1 MKNPTLPAVLAIALA
16 SAASAAAML
25 TSAAPAAA
33 VPECDDFAPN
43 TRICRTPGHTAII
56 TSPDPAL
63 TNRFPGWGYGG
74 LAIPAFGLGSG
85 GIWIGF

>member
-1 MKNPTLPAVLAIALA
+1 MRIPTLPAVLASALA
-16 SAASAAAML
+16 SAGAAAL
-25 TSAAPAAA
+25 ALAAPAAA
-33 VPECDDFAPN
+33 VPECDNFAPN

-63 TNRFPGWGYGG
+63 TNRYPGWGYGG
-74 LAIPAFGLGSG
+74 LGIPAFGLGTG